1 MTDNKVDYQTK
12 SDDAELDPTNWRTT
26 RLGPEERQIVKFCL
40 TYARVGMKYF
50 PGHRLI
56 VLLARIVE
64 ILDEV
69 W

>member
-1 MTDNKVDYQTK
+1 MPEDTVVYQTLQGEVLDQ
-12 SDDAELDPTNWRTT
+12 SDWRMT
-26 RLGPEERQIVKFCL
+26 RLTTEERQIVTFCE